1 MSQQICPSCATA
13 NSTFASVCRSCST
26 PLEPR
31 SLPSDTSGGFAIYGT
46 DGQAAVQAAPA
57 SAPSTDY
64 APAPPSTAGGNGHWP
79 AEKLTPSNLQKWAS
93 DGWTGLP
100 RAQVPRP
107 VRPASRSWAAPPPH
121 DGGLATA
128 VPPPPPAPPADP
140 PPPPPP
146 PAPRGP
152 LAFHLDVGAGSAL
165 AASGTPA
172 AFAPPPPPA
181 GDGDEGGGRGWGV
194 REQKPA
200 PSSAWAVQPA
210 DYTPPA
216 PYTPSGARSASAP
229 PPAAPWA
236 PSGHRPRV
244 GVQIFFLSVIA
255 VLITA
260 GIFIYLMNGLAPGV
274 GSGTH
279 TLAMPLTLGGDAPNT
294 NPQLTAAGS
303 ALESE
308 IEANAGSARAELQQT
323 VVGFYGSADG
333 VTDGLLPNY
342 FLFMMSVNGS
352 LTASNLSQIDAQLLT
367 VSSVQTS
374 NGVSFHCGQPL
385 SGDMP
390 SMCTWADGNVLGVV
404 EGSASVGAAATAAA
418 AEQARTTA
426 EH

>member
-1 MSQQICPSCATA
+1 MVSQQICPSCATA

-26 PLEPR
+26 ALEPR
-31 SLPSDTSGGFAIYGT
+31 SLPSDTSGGFAIYGA

-57 SAPSTDY
+57 SAPTADY

-79 AEKLTPSNLQKWAS
+79 AEKLTPSSLQKWAS

-107 VRPASRSWAAPPPH
+107 VRPVSHSWAGPPPPGNDAGLAAAVTLPPPAAPPP
-121 DGGLATA
+121 A
-128 VPPPPPAPPADP
+128 PA
-140 PPPPPP
+140 
-146 PAPRGP
+146 APRAP

-172 AFAPPPPPA
+172 AFAPPPPSAGA
-181 GDGDEGGGRGWGV
+181 GDDGGGRGWGV

-210 DYTPPA
+210 SYTPPA
-216 PYTPSGARSASAP
+216 PYAPPGARPAHGALPTAS
-229 PPAAPWA
+229 WA
-236 PSGHRPRV
+236 PSGRRPRV
-244 GVQIFFLSVIA
+244 GVQIFFLSVVA

-260 GIFIYLMNGLAPGV
+260 GIFIYLMNGMAAEF

-279 TLAMPLTLGGDAPNT
+279 TLSMPLTLGGDAPNT
-294 NPQLTAAGS
+294 NPELTAAGS
-303 ALESE
+303 SLESE
-308 IEANAGSARAELQQT
+308 IEANAGSAKAKLQQT
-323 VVGFYGSADG
+323 LVGFYGSEGGVSDG
-333 VTDGLLPNY
+333 VLPNY
-342 FLFMMSVNGS
+342 FLFMMSVNGP
-352 LTASNLSQIDAQLLT
+352 LTAADLSQIDAQLLT
-367 VSSVQTS
+367 VSSVQTA
-374 NGVSFHCGQPL
+374 NGVSFHCGKAL

-390 SMCTWADGNVLGVV
+390 SMCTWADGNILGVV
-404 EGSASVGAAATAAA
+404 EGSASIGAAATAAA